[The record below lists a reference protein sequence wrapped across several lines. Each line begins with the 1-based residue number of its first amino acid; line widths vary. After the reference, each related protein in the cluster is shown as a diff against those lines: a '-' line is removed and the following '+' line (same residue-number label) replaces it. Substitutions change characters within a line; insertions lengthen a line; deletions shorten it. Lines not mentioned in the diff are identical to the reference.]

1 MKMKFS
7 VYFALTII
15 VVLLFLAGAV
25 SLLFALVDHYTSP
38 LMLTALANIVAV
50 VLLVFL
56 ITRGILGPL
65 KQVQNIM
72 KKVGEGN
79 LDLKIVPPGV
89 KEMQE
94 LGDTLNAMIAR
105 LRTSTEKVKEVD
117 RMKTEFVSL
126 AAHQL
131 RTPLSAIKW
140 SLQML
145 IEGDMGAITKKQ
157 KEFVSKT
164 YESNERMITL
174 INDLLNVTRIESG
187 KSPYQPSLVQIEDVT
202 ARQVQLYI
210 AEAERRGITL
220 TCIRPEEKL
229 PKVLADEE
237 QIGIVIQNLI
247 DNALHYSPQG
257 GRVTVAATR
266 DIKEVRV
273 WVQDEG
279 LGIPQEDQ
287 PKVFEKFFRAS
298 NVKKVHTEGSGLG
311 LYITKHI
318 VEIHGGK
325 IWFTS
330 IESKGTTFTF
340 TLPIKF

>member
-1 MKMKFS
+1 MKFS
-7 VYFALTII
+7 IYFAVTVI

-38 LMLTALANIVAV
+38 LLLTALANIVAV
-50 VLLVFL
+50 VILVFL

-65 KQVQNIM
+65 KQVQDVM

-79 LDLKIVPPGV
+79 LGLKIVPPGV

-94 LGDTLNAMIAR
+94 LGDTLNEMIAR
-105 LRTSTEKVKEVD
+105 LRESTEKVKEVD
-117 RMKTEFVSL
+117 QMKTEFVSL

-145 IEGDMGAITKKQ
+145 LGGDMGMVPNTQ
-157 KEFVSKT
+157 KELLSKT

-174 INDLLNVTRIESG
+174 VNDLLNVTKIESG
-187 KSPYQPSLVQIEDVT
+187 KTLHQPSLVQIEDVV
-202 ARQVQLYI
+202 AGQVQLYT
-210 AEAERRGITL
+210 ADAERRGITL
-220 TCIRPEEKL
+220 SYIRPEEKL
-229 PKVLADEE
+229 PKVLVDEE

-257 GRVTVAATR
+257 GRVTVALAH

-273 WVQDEG
+273 SVQDEG
-279 LGIPQEDQ
+279 LGIPQEEQ

-311 LYITKHI
+311 LYITKYI

-330 IESKGTTFTF
+330 TESQGTTFTF
-340 TLPIKF
+340 TLPVKL